1 MNDYIKAIILIVI
14 LYPLCYLAAFKMAL
28 HDLKQM
34 FLSAADSAKE
44 KGLSEKPAQEPLT
57 GSCPFEQN
65 VIDACRRDG
74 MSDEDIRTWL
84 KQL

>member
-34 FLSAADSAKE
+34 FPSASSKNQ
-44 KGLSEKPAQEPLT
+44 KSSEEPAQEPLT

>member
-1 MNDYIKAIILIVI
+1 MNDYIKAIILIII

-34 FLSAADSAKE
+34 FSSASD
-44 KGLSEKPAQEPLT
+44 KGQGPSDESVQEQLT